1 MHKINWNS
9 LTILV
14 IVLCHLTYA
23 APNLRIK
30 RDDTD
35 LSDVSDLN
43 PIASEDTVAEGVDRD
58 KRKIPDV
65 VFAPKNAILG
75 FVFGKIDSL
84 LDAKTRFIDTLDKQN
99 IIKNKQHHIEVPV
112 PIKSF
117 QGLIQAVISP
127 KITAI
132 TSKIGSLSG
141 AFGSSGS
148 SGGGGDGDGHAG
160 GGASAGL
167 GGIVSSFLKLSGPI
181 LSSSSGSAS
190 GGGGLSVGGS
200 VSSDD
205 ASSDDD
211 EEETPY

>member
-1 MHKINWNS
+1 MQHQIYELNA
-9 LTILV
+9 T
-14 IVLCHLTYA
+14 T
-23 APNLRIK
+23 P
-30 RDDTD
+30 D

-43 PIASEDTVAEGVDRD
+43 PIASEDSVAEGVDRD

-148 SGGGGDGDGHAG
+148 SGGGDGDGHAG

-205 ASSDDD
+205 AASDDDD
-211 EEETPY
+211 EETPY

>member
-1 MHKINWNS
+1 MQRISWNCLS
-9 LTILV
+9 ILV
-14 IVLCHLTYA
+14 IILCHSTYA
-23 APNLRIK
+23 APNVRVK
-30 RDDTD
+30 RDSSD

-43 PIASEDTVAEGVDRD
+43 PIASEDSVADGVDRE

-75 FVFGKIDSL
+75 FVFGKIDNL

-141 AFGSSGS
+141 AFGGS
-148 SGGGGDGDGHAG
+148 SGGGGGDSHAEG
-160 GGASAGL
+160 TSSGGL

-190 GGGGLSVGGS
+190 GGGGLSVTGS
-200 VSSDD
+200 VGADD

-211 EEETPY
+211 EETPY